1 MTNAPAVAAPTA
13 WVTLESVPWDLAEVH
28 ELREEQ
34 QVELRARY
42 GQGEPGPPPTG
53 HGLVAMVLVRADGEP
68 VACGAVQ
75 DITGEYPDLGP
86 GRIGEIKRVFV
97 RPEARRR
104 GLSRLVMA
112 ALHEHARDARL
123 DRLVLETGML
133 QPEACALYEACGYTL
148 IDNYGPYVTDPVS
161 LCYTLSLT

>member
-1 MTNAPAVAAPTA
+1 MPSTMPAG
-13 WVTLESVPWDLAEVH
+13 VTLETVPWDLAEVH

-34 QVELRARY
+34 QVELRGRY
-42 GQGEPGPPPTG
+42 GRGEPGPPPTG
-53 HGLVAMVLVRADGEP
+53 HGLVAMVLVRVDGRTS
-68 VACGAVQ
+68 ACGAVQ
-75 DITGEYPDLGP
+75 DITGEHPDLGP

-104 GLSRLVMA
+104 GLSRLVMG

-148 IDNYGPYVTDPVS
+148 IENYGPYVTDPVS